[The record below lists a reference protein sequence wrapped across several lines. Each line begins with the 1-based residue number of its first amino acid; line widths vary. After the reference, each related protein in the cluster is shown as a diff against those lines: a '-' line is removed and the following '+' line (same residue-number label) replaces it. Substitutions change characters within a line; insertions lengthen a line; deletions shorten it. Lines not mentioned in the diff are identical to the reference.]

1 MPEIRRTKLPVISDK
16 HKILHVKCN
25 CSPEPCFSLNFI
37 KIKNILFRFSLVQV
51 DKSIYAVGGC
61 NNDDGNLTSVAR
73 YIEGDEDWE
82 DVAELPKALRYSSC
96 FCLYVANKCFI
107 VFIKL
112 TKVI

>member
-1 MPEIRRTKLPVISDK
+1 MPEIRRTKLPVIAEK
-16 HKILHVKCN
+16 HKVLHVKCN
-25 CSPEPCFSLNFI
+25 YSPEPCFSPNFI

-82 DVAELPKALRYSSC
+82 DVAELPKALRYSSYL
-96 FCLYVANKCFI
+96 FLR
-107 VFIKL
+107 
-112 TKVI
+112 VINM